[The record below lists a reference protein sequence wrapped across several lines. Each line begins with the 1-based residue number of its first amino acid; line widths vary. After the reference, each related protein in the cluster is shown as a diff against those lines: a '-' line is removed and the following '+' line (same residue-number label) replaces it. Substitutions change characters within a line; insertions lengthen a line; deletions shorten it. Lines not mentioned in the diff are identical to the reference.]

1 MASLAIVNIG
11 ILVSGDLAQPL
22 LPADAL
28 LVRDGRIVAV
38 GRRAELDLAGCG
50 AVIDVNGGAVC
61 PGLIDSHVHVVFG
74 DWTPRLNLLG
84 FLEHYLQGGM
94 TTAISASEVHLP
106 GRPTSPA
113 GVKALAIAAAESF
126 RKIRP
131 AGVRVLGGR
140 VIIEP
145 GLTDADFAEMAA
157 CGVRMAKAGFGNF
170 ARPAD
175 AAPQAAMARRHGMIV
190 AVHSGGPSIPGSSR
204 VWAED
209 LIALNPH
216 ICAHIN
222 GGPTSLPEAD
232 VARIVR
238 ETPFTLELIQAGSTK
253 ALADVVELCKDHKC
267 LGRIIVGTDTPTG
280 SGIQPLGMWKTL
292 GQIALLGR
300 VPPEEA
306 IAMATGNTARLY
318 GLERGR
324 IAPGLEA
331 DLVLLDA
338 PAASLAKDA
347 LGALVRGDMPS
358 VSAVLVD
365 GDIVVWTSRNTP
377 PPAHPIRL
385 REEA

>member
-38 GRRAELDLAGCG
+38 GRRAELELTGCG

-131 AGVRVLGGR
+131 AGVKVLGGR

-331 DLVLLDA
+331 DLVLFDA

>member
-1 MASLAIVNIG
+1 MARLALVNLG
-11 ILVSGDLAQPL
+11 TFVSGDLAKPL

-28 LVRDGRIVAV
+28 LVRDGRIAAV
-38 GRRAELDLAGCG
+38 GRRDELDLSGCQT
-50 AVIDVNGGAVC
+50 VIDANGGAVC

-126 RKIRP
+126 RKTRP
-131 AGVRVLGGR
+131 AGVKVLGGR

-157 CGVRMAKAGFGNF
+157 NGVRMAKAGFGNF

-175 AAPQAAMARRHGMIV
+175 AAPVVALAKRHGMIV

-209 LIALNPH
+209 LIALDPH
-216 ICAHIN
+216 VCAHIN

-238 ETPFTLELIQAGSTK
+238 DTPFALELIQAGSTK
-253 ALADVVELCKDHKC
+253 ALVDVVELCKQHGC
-267 LGRIIVGTDTPTG
+267 LDRIIVGTDTPTG
-280 SGIQPLGMWKTL
+280 SGIQPLGMWKTI

-300 VPPEEA
+300 VPPEEV

-324 IAPGLEA
+324 IAAGLEA
-331 DLVLLDA
+331 DLVLFDA

-358 VSAVLVD
+358 VTAVLVD
-365 GDIVVWTSRNTP
+365 GEIKVWASRNTP
-377 PPAHPIRL
+377 PPAHPISM
-385 REEA
+385 RETA